1 MSTAPVLSVP
11 ASDQASALA
20 ADWLLRVA
28 APQVLDDAGL
38 HGAARS
44 LRRLP
49 TVTARRIR
57 SPRSL
62 RRHENR
68 ARTAALSAEMAL
80 SGIQRTLGPELD
92 VTPVRLPDEVVIAA
106 TSIAGDLAYCGSY
119 VTAHANRAMLASL
132 AILQRTN
139 RTEGR
144 ETVVAITDSYCAL
157 LVDLWRSDPRAHIK
171 PAAGA

>member
-1 MSTAPVLSVP
+1 
-11 ASDQASALA
+11 
-20 ADWLLRVA
+20 
-28 APQVLDDAGL
+28 
-38 HGAARS
+38 
-44 LRRLP
+44 
-49 TVTARRIR
+49 
-57 SPRSL
+57 
-62 RRHENR
+62 
-68 ARTAALSAEMAL
+68 MAL